1 MQPDDFQNIDLV
13 ISIDS
18 SLVHLSS
25 TLGIKTFA
33 LLHFCPDWRW
43 NLMTKEFSWY
53 DNLKIYRQEEVNKW
67 DSIFSLLKKDLV
79 ASLGNSKHNI
89 N

>member
-1 MQPDDFQNIDLV
+1 M
-13 ISIDS
+13 
-18 SLVHLSS
+18 
-25 TLGIKTFA
+25 
-33 LLHFCPDWRW
+33 LLHFVPDWRW

-79 ASLGNSKHNI
+79 TFLGNSKHNT

>member
-1 MQPDDFQNIDLV
+1 MKNIKIYGVTDAGEV
-13 ISIDS
+13 IVNGSI
-18 SLVHLSS
+18 
-25 TLGIKTFA
+25 IKDI
-33 LLHFCPDWRW
+33 H
-43 NLMTKEFSWY
+43 Y
-53 DNLKIYRQEEVNKW
+53 DNLKIYKQEEVNKW

>member
-1 MQPDDFQNIDLV
+1 
-13 ISIDS
+13 
-18 SLVHLSS
+18 
-25 TLGIKTFA
+25 
-33 LLHFCPDWRW
+33 
-43 NLMTKEFSWY
+43 MTKKFSWY

-79 ASLGNSKHNI
+79 TFLGNSKHNT